1 MTKNRFEEISQYL
14 HFNDSS
20 QEPPRSDDNYDQLF
34 KVCPII
40 DNILEKIQNVYEPS
54 KNLSIDEGMIA
65 FKGRLSFHQYMPAKP
80 MKYGI
85 KVWMAADSSNGYMS
99 NFSVYLGQEA
109 NGHRIHGLGY
119 DVVMK
124 MATPFLNKNRHIF
137 FDNFFSSSFLF
148 DCLLAQNTYACGTV
162 CCNRKD
168 LPPCAIRKLTQGD
181 IATAQHGLL
190 VFTKW
195 HDKQEISFLSK
206 NVSHSE
212 PSRPVQQKKK
222 GNVIEIQKPQ
232 VAHVY
237 TAFMGGVDH
246 ADQLRSFYYA
256 GWQS

>member
-1 MTKNRFEEISQYL
+1 MKIIAMSQTVRVLRNLTDFEGLASQSE
-14 HFNDSS
+14 NESDEESS
-20 QEPPRSDDNYDQLF
+20 SES
-34 KVCPII
+34 
-40 DNILEKIQNVYEPS
+40 E
-54 KNLSIDEGMIA
+54 DETPWSQDFEDLVINN
-65 FKGRLSFHQYMPAKP
+65 FTTTL
-80 MKYGI
+80 GI
-85 KVWMAADSSNGYMS
+85 K
-99 NFSVYLGQEA
+99 
-109 NGHRIHGLGY
+109 
-119 DVVMK
+119 
-124 MATPFLNKNRHIF
+124 
-137 FDNFFSSSFLF
+137 
-148 DCLLAQNTYACGTV
+148 NTYACGTV